1 MKQNSNLNHFQQLL
15 FHTFPTHFNIIF
27 FGLTKTGAK
36 TAPRVPKLGYF
47 VGRVPKVSSRV
58 ILVTSGAGVVCHISI
73 SNSKT
78 RDLTLKTSRVFVNF
92 RLFQIQGSAF
102 QQCENA
108 ANGSQSRIMGILG
121 RRKSIG

>member
-1 MKQNSNLNHFQQLL
+1 MTNHAGPRRCECQPGTKFGQPTRLSNPALAPKDRFWRPFLFMKKFISMKQYSNLNHFQQLL

-58 ILVTSGAGVVCHISI
+58 ILVGGRRGLSYFHFY
-73 SNSKT
+73 SKT
-78 RDLTLKTSRVFVNF
+78 RD
-92 RLFQIQGSAF
+92 
-102 QQCENA
+102 
-108 ANGSQSRIMGILG
+108 
-121 RRKSIG
+121 